1 MFVWGG
7 EKCEST
13 CVCHLLN
20 KKQPLMLKNVDKVF
34 QEISLR
40 FRELTICNI
49 LLIDDCPYKCMGN
62 VPYSYIMPYPFNCE
76 VDDNNYL
83 LGTLWPYLLGLYETP
98 NNLTYVGS
106 HPHG

>member
-13 CVCHLLN
+13 CVCHPLN
-20 KKQPLMLKNVDKVF
+20 QKQPLVLKNVDKVF
-34 QEISLR
+34 QEISPRLK
-40 FRELTICNI
+40 ELTYRNI
-49 LLIDDCPYKCMGN
+49 LLIDDCPYKCMGD

-83 LGTLWPYLLGLYETP
+83 LGTLWPYLLGLFETP
-98 NNLTYVGS
+98 NTLIYVGS